1 MTRKRYIKLM
11 YALMQRIN
19 QRYISIYGHG
29 YDGWGKVLKG
39 VSRLKYGTDKSY
51 EEVWTTLKSIR
62 EQYGM

>member
-1 MTRKRYIKLM
+1 MTRKRYIRLM

-29 YDGWGKVLKG
+29 YAGWGKVLKD
-39 VSRLKYGTDKSY
+39 VSRLKYGADKSY
-51 EEVWTTLKSIR
+51 AEAWAGLKPIR